1 MSVICKYVCFINDMD
16 IIWDVVYNFT
26 LRVLTKHTVRT
37 GNPQVPFLVFFLM
50 FYHHF
55 FIKSW
60 PRYILT
66 SGEKTIFVF

>member
-37 GNPQVPFLVFFLM
+37 GNPQVPFLVFFSC
-50 FYHHF
+50 F
-55 FIKSW
+55 
-60 PRYILT
+60 
-66 SGEKTIFVF
+66 TIIFS